1 MDREVDLAIVG
12 AGPAGASTALHL
24 AQLSPSLARRTVI
37 LERTS
42 HPRPKLCGGGLVNDV
57 DVILSNLGLDLRE
70 LPYADAT
77 WAHLH
82 YRGQG
87 LRMQLGKIA
96 FHVIRRPELDAWL
109 VARARDCGVELLE
122 NTRVREVTPS
132 ADGVVLET
140 SAGRIRARAVVGAD
154 GSKGIVRRS
163 IAGATNGSVARL
175 VELITPPHD
184 PTDVAGDEAL
194 FEFRHVLAGIQG
206 YFWSF
211 PMEQDG
217 APMRN
222 WGVYDSRLNG
232 TPQTGSLMSFLREE
246 LARHGLDI
254 NDYRVQGHPIRLF
267 SPSARLSGPGVILAG
282 DAAGADPLLG
292 EGISL
297 ALGYGDL
304 AAQAVARAFDRDDF
318 SFADYTAHVH
328 RSSMGRSLRRRYFA
342 AKMIYGL
349 RGGLV
354 QRTVWWRMQPLLRRF
369 IRRYVF
375 SWAQAKE
382 RPKRVL
388 PPPSLTASSSGVSS
402 LA

>member
-1 MDREVDLAIVG
+1 DLAIVG
-12 AGPAGASTALHL
+12 AGPAGASSALHL
-24 AQLSPSLARRTVI
+24 AQLAPSLARRTVI
-37 LERTS
+37 LERSS

-57 DVILSNLGLDLRE
+57 DVILGNLGLDLRE

-82 YRGQG
+82 FRGQG

-109 VARARDCGVELLE
+109 IDRARDCGVKLFE
-122 NTRVREVTPS
+122 NTRVHEVTPGD
-132 ADGVVLET
+132 DGVLLET
-140 SAGRIRARAVVGAD
+140 SAGRIRARAVIGAD

-163 IAGATNGSVARL
+163 IDGATKGPVARL

-184 PTDVAGDEAL
+184 PADVASDEAL
-194 FEFRHVLAGIQG
+194 FEFRHVPAGIQG

-211 PMEQDG
+211 PMEQGG

-232 TPQTGSLMSFLREE
+232 TPQTGSLLSYLGEE
-246 LARHGLDI
+246 LARHGLNID
-254 NDYRVQGHPIRLF
+254 DYRVQGHPIRLF
-267 SPSARLSGPGVILAG
+267 SPRSRLSTPGIVLAG

-304 AAQAVARAFDRDDF
+304 AAAAVADAFARGDF
-318 SFADYTAHVH
+318 SFADYTARVH
-328 RSSMGRSLRRRYFA
+328 RSPMGRALRRRHFA

-349 RGGLV
+349 RGGLT
-354 QRTVWWRMQPLLRRF
+354 QRMVWWRLQPLLRRF

-375 SWAQAKE
+375 SWAAAKE
-382 RPKRVL
+382 RPLGVL
-388 PPPSLTASSSGVSS
+388 PPPPLDAPSASSSGLQS